1 MKILIAYRT
10 QYGAVEKC
18 ALIMRGKLLATVE
31 LLDLKQKRNP
41 EIGDFD
47 IILIGGSI
55 YEGLIQREVIS
66 FCGRNRETLLE
77 KKVGLFLCCLDKR
90 ERSGDQ
96 LNSSYPPW
104 LTAHAFVSRS
114 LGGILDLEKLLP
126 MDCYLVNKL
135 DDIKKSGDLLDYDG
149 LDDFCQKVNRIDS
162 GRAMYPTGQS
172 DSA

>member
-18 ALIMRGKLLATVE
+18 ALIMQEKLHATVE
-31 LLDLKQKRNP
+31 LFDLKQKRNP

-66 FCGRNRETLLE
+66 FCSRNRDALLA
-77 KKVGLFLCCLDKR
+77 KKVGLFLCCLYNG

-96 LNSSYPPW
+96 LKSSYPPW
-104 LTAHAFVSRS
+104 LTDHAFVRRS

-126 MDCYLVNKL
+126 MDRYLVHRL
-135 DDIKKSGDLLDYDG
+135 GEIKKSGDLLDYDG
-149 LDDFCQKVNRIDS
+149 LDDFCQKVNRI
-162 GRAMYPTGQS
+162 GRAPR
-172 DSA
+172 

>member
-18 ALIMRGKLLATVE
+18 ALIMRGKLRATVE
-31 LLDLKQKRNP
+31 LLDLKEKRNP

-47 IILIGGSI
+47 VILIGGSI
-55 YEGLIQREVIS
+55 YEELIQREVIS
-66 FCGRNRETLLE
+66 FCSRNREVLLA
-77 KKVGLFLCCLDKR
+77 KKVGLFLCCLYKG

-126 MDCYLVNKL
+126 MDRYLVQKL
-135 DDIKKSGDLLDYDG
+135 GEIKKSGDLLDYDG
-149 LDDFCQKVNRIDS
+149 LDDFCQKVNQI
-162 GRAMYPTGQS
+162 GQVRC
-172 DSA
+172 